1 MDNLEK
7 DAKETEETLRLR
19 HGLVK
24 DVTERLESFNLNTV
38 VSAFMEY
45 NNKFVELTKGDGV
58 DKETLKTAVKLLA
71 PFAPHLG
78 EELWE
83 ALGGTSSV
91 FEEAWPEF
99 DEKHLVTSEITLP
112 VQVSGKTRL
121 TISVPADASKDEILA
136 SAKEALGN
144 RLDGKTIIKEIY
156 VPGKII
162 NIVAK

>member
-7 DAKETEETLRLR
+7 DAPETEETLRLR
-19 HGLVK
+19 NGLVK
-24 DVTERLESFNLNTV
+24 AVTERLESFNLNTV

-45 NNKFVELTKGDGV
+45 NNKFVDMTKTTGV
-58 DKETLKTAVKLLA
+58 DKETLRVAVRLIA

-83 ALGGTSSV
+83 ALGGTASV
-91 FEEAWPEF
+91 FEEEWPSF
-99 DEKHLVTSEITLP
+99 DEKHLATNEITLP

-121 TISVPADASKDEILA
+121 TISVAADASKDEILA
-136 SAKEALGN
+136 AAKEALGN
-144 RLDGKTIIKEIY
+144 RLDGKTIVKEIY

>member
-1 MDNLEK
+1 ML
-7 DAKETEETLRLR
+7 LRDLR
-19 HGLVK
+19 ASILIQLFLHLWSN
-24 DVTERLESFNLNTV
+24 R
-38 VSAFMEY
+38 
-45 NNKFVELTKGDGV
+45 FVELTKTSGV
-58 DKETLKTAVKLLA
+58 DKETLKTAVRLIA

-83 ALGGTSSV
+83 MLGGTNSV
-91 FEEAWPEF
+91 FEESWPEF

-121 TISVPADASKDEILA
+121 TISVPADASKDDILA
-136 SAKEALGN
+136 AAKEALGS
-144 RLDGKTIIKEIY
+144 RLDGKQIIKEIY